1 MLLMAN
7 VGCKKDAPGD
17 NSIHINPPS
26 PPLTTKP
33 NTAPISN
40 AGNDQ
45 YVFFPATFCTLK
57 GVAQDL
63 ENNIQ
68 TILWRKISGPSSS
81 SFLIEHP
88 DSLSTK
94 VNNLQ
99 IGVYLF
105 ELSVTD
111 SMRLYGKDT
120 IKVTVSQ
127 MSVGSEGALKANAG
141 PDKLVLYPTNFT
153 NLYGSMSTWGNI
165 IQTISWSKIS
175 GPSSFLIETPNSL
188 GTKVSSLQI
197 GVYQFEMF
205 VQDTAGLTDKDT
217 CTVIV
222 GQISD
227 TPNEVIFTNQ
237 VWGQGGIPW
246 GSGILIHN
254 VYQYLPAGSVFK
266 VYIKKDNST
275 NWEELIMD
283 DYHSDYHFSL
293 LNGDLF
299 IYSDYDES
307 DTTDIK
313 LVY

>member
-1 MLLMAN
+1 MVN
-7 VGCKKDAPGD
+7 SGCTKD
-17 NSIHINPPS
+17 
-26 PPLTTKP
+26 

-45 YVFFPATFCTLK
+45 DIFFPIDFCNLNGVAHDRENNIQTIFWSKISGPSSFVIENPGSLSTKVSNLQIGVYQFELTVIDDKGLYGKDIIQVTVSQMPNTAPISQAGNDQYVFFPADFCTLN

-68 TILWRKISGPSSS
+68 TILWSNISGPS

-94 VNNLQ
+94 VSN
-99 IGVYLF
+99 
-105 ELSVTD
+105 
-111 SMRLYGKDT
+111 
-120 IKVTVSQ
+120 
-127 MSVGSEGALKANAG
+127 
-141 PDKLVLYPTNFT
+141 
-153 NLYGSMSTWGNI
+153 
-165 IQTISWSKIS
+165 
-175 GPSSFLIETPNSL
+175 
-188 GTKVSSLQI
+188 LQI

-205 VQDTAGLTDKDT
+205 VQDIAGLTDKDT

-222 GQISD
+222 RQMSG

-237 VWGQGGIPW
+237 VWVLDAWWSTIT
-246 GSGILIHN
+246 INNI
-254 VYQYLPAGSVFK
+254 YQYMPAGSVFR

-283 DYHSDYHFSL
+283 DFNSYSWYTFSL
-293 LNGDLF
+293 LVGNLI
-299 IYSDYDES
+299 IYSNNYET
-307 DTTDIK
+307 DTPDIK